1 MSLNLDITKQAEEN
15 IFSRKKNDTSL
26 PSLYFTNVQTR
37 QQSDQKHLGLF
48 LDEKLSFLE
57 HNYVI
62 KKAIIEAYLMRKL
75 NLLLPR
81 SSLLSVYKCFIR
93 LHLEYA
99 DLIQD
104 QPNLSSLAKKIESV

>member
-1 MSLNLDITKQAEEN
+1 
-15 IFSRKKNDTSL
+15 
-26 PSLYFTNVQTR
+26 
-37 QQSDQKHLGLF
+37 
-48 LDEKLSFLE
+48 
-57 HNYVI
+57 
-62 KKAIIEAYLMRKL
+62 MRKL

-81 SSLLSVYKCFIR
+81 SSLLRVYKRFIR